1 MSTLPIFNWSFLQA
15 TWGSSGLF
23 RLGCATQKV
32 VDLQYRGSIVMTM
45 DMKPIAEVD
54 MDPVLDA
61 VHGAPIVEAT
71 VEEMAAFEEGLAD
84 IRAGRTRTAAQV
96 RRGIDARTTQ

>member
-1 MSTLPIFNWSFLQA
+1 
-15 TWGSSGLF
+15 
-23 RLGCATQKV
+23 
-32 VDLQYRGSIVMTM
+32 MTM